1 MIDVNHHVRSDITLA
16 IISIVWSAIVLVRLV
31 RRLVIVCLVFQELT
45 CLEALAV
52 KLAHKT

>member
-52 KLAHKT
+52 KLALKT